1 MPSTLAFAPCPEDLE
16 DLDMGVAVLTFAP
29 PPRAATPEEQ
39 AEDRV
44 EDRAEAP

>member
-16 DLDMGVAVLTFAP
+16 DLDLGVAVLTFAP
-29 PPRAATPEEQ
+29 PPRPAVPAEPV
-39 AEDRV
+39 EDRV